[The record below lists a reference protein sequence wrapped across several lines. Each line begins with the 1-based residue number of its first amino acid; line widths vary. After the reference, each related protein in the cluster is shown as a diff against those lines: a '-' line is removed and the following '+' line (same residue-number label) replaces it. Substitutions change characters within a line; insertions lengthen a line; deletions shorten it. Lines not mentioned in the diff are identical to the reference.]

1 MAFTTSWPLSYL
13 TEDGVLPVQIFG
25 GDVGDEELA
34 SVGVRP
40 GVGHGERADFVTVL
54 AALNLIFE
62 PIAGTAVAGALRIAA
77 LDHEVGDHPVEL
89 RAVVELIAGKEYEI
103 IYRLGRFFGE
113 QLADD
118 LAA

>member
-1 MAFTTSWPLSYL
+1 M
-13 TEDGVLPVQIFG
+13 
-25 GDVGDEELA
+25 
-34 SVGVRP
+34 
-40 GVGHGERADFVTVL
+40 TVL

-62 PIAGTAVAGALRIAA
+62 LIPGTAVASALRIAA
-77 LDHEVGDHPVEL
+77 LDHEIGDHPVEL

-113 QLADD
+113 QLAHD